1 MIFINKDNY
10 TTLLD
15 FKKSSILVY
24 GATGLLVIT
33 AIVAIRNLPFIDF
46 RSYAIGNNIPA
57 LMKPSSDLIYEYVM
71 TRDGIEFRFKEY
83 PTDNNYE
90 FKEMVITNPEVQ
102 PKITDLAV
110 WKNDIEYTNELFRG
124 NKLLI
129 IIQSIEKTDTDNS
142 KAIKTIGEK
151 LNNATTWVLTSSSKN
166 DYKKFSQAVQWNFPF
181 FFTDATVLKTIV
193 RSSPGIVLL
202 KDGVVAGK
210 WHYNNTPTIKEIESI
225 L

>member
-1 MIFINKDNY
+1 ME
-10 TTLLD
+10 
-15 FKKSSILVY
+15 
-24 GATGLLVIT
+24 
-33 AIVAIRNLPFIDF
+33 
-46 RSYAIGNNIPA
+46 
-57 LMKPSSDLIYEYVM
+57 PSADLIYEYVM
-71 TRDGIEFRFKEY
+71 SKDGIEFRFKEY
-83 PTDNNYE
+83 PTDNSYE

-129 IIQSIEKTDTDNS
+129 IIQSIEKTNTYNS
-142 KAIKTIGEK
+142 KAIKTIGEM
-151 LNNATTWVLTSSSKN
+151 LNNANTWVLTSSSQN

-210 WHYNNTPTIKEIESI
+210 WHYINTPTIEEIKS
-225 L
+225 LL